1 MHIYVYREILSPSII
16 VCTYIVYAYMHIC
29 IYIYIYTYIYIHI
42 LRKQERLHKSA
53 RPLPLS
59 SSVRIWLKLGQVDR
73 ESYTQSVSRFHMAR
87 STHRSSDS
95 MESPMNEQM
104 AGCLM
109 TMMRSQIRGSEVMA
123 DVMRENSHSTNQF
136 LRMMANHVDT
146 SKINVERMMIN
157 HGETSKRDVEQ
168 SMNDHDGRA
177 HEIPIHYTS
186 HQQSSAT
193 GDSNL
198 HQNLGGARSRSPIRR
213 ARLKPRCAR
222 SRSPIPRAHLKPRC
236 ARSRSPIHRPH
247 LKPRRTRSTSPVR
260 EAVFSGRRQNGKTR
274 RRCKKRQHERAIKSA
289 RSKAAAT
296 PPARRRPG
304 EWPPSPTRVM
314 NGDEDSEDYEDAQ
327 SSATHFSY
335 QSEQ

>member
-1 MHIYVYREILSPSII
+1 
-16 VCTYIVYAYMHIC
+16 
-29 IYIYIYTYIYIHI
+29 
-42 LRKQERLHKSA
+42 
-53 RPLPLS
+53 
-59 SSVRIWLKLGQVDR
+59 
-73 ESYTQSVSRFHMAR
+73 
-87 STHRSSDS
+87 
-95 MESPMNEQM
+95 
-104 AGCLM
+104 
-109 TMMRSQIRGSEVMA
+109 
-123 DVMRENSHSTNQF
+123 
-136 LRMMANHVDT
+136 
-146 SKINVERMMIN
+146 
-157 HGETSKRDVEQ
+157 
-168 SMNDHDGRA
+168 MNDHDGRA

-213 ARLKPRCAR
+213 AR
-222 SRSPIPRAHLKPRC
+222 LKPRC